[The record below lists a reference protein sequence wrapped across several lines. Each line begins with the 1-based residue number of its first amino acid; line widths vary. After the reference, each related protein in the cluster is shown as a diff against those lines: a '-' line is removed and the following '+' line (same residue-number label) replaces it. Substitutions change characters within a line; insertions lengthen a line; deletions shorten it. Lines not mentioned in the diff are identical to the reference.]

1 MTEEVVEMKILT
13 EEEQTR
19 RRIRKAIRRGQLAR
33 KVVEIAFIVLMII
46 VIIGGICWMTA
57 KQYECHQ
64 VFSTGTLLIDRP
76 VDKVTLLGAGTFAQR
91 FGKEEEIP
99 PHDAILYGGN
109 PIEVRDAA
117 DGKRLY
123 TMMLWREDL
132 IRIATD
138 DGVHAYRVPHYVFT
152 AVDNVLRRI
161 NQTYD
166 QEVPRSNRTEQR
178 ILADTCECIHHNGYC
193 YKVFRRER

>member
-1 MTEEVVEMKILT
+1 MKILT

-19 RRIRKAIRRGQLAR
+19 KRIRKAIRRSQMAR
-33 KVVEIAFIVLMII
+33 RVVGIAFIILMVI

-57 KQYECHQ
+57 KHYECRQ
-64 VFSTGTLLIDRP
+64 VFSTGTLLIDSP
-76 VDKVTLLGAGTFAQR
+76 MDKVILLGAGTFAQR

-99 PHDAILYGGN
+99 PRDAILYGGN

-123 TMMLWREDL
+123 TMMLWRKEL

-138 DGVHAYRVPHYVFT
+138 DGIHAYRVPHYVFT
-152 AVDNVLRRI
+152 GVDNVLRRI
-161 NQTYD
+161 NLTYD
-166 QEVPRSNRTEQR
+166 QEVPRSNGMEQR
-178 ILADTCECIHHNGYC
+178 IKADTCECIHHNGYC
-193 YKVFRRER
+193 YKVFQRER